1 MARAV
6 PDAADL
12 PSARRD
18 RALLIVAAA
27 VAAFC
32 LAQLL
37 HFGYGR
43 DQGIYAAVGRAM
55 LDGGAPYRD
64 AWDFKP
70 PGIFFVYFIAGLIDS
85 GAWAIRVI
93 EAVALASLVLPCL
106 YIGREAT
113 GTARAGM
120 LSAAV
125 AIVTHVSLEFW
136 HTGQPEGF
144 GGVLVI
150 WGLALSLAA
159 ERAPWRRLSWIM
171 SGVLFGAAA
180 VLKPTMAPA
189 ALAPLLT
196 LSPGHARQG
205 RWRSAAEVALLL
217 MLGGLVAPAA
227 TAAYFIG
234 VGAWR
239 DAVDALLGFAPKY
252 VALSWAG
259 TGVVAVTIAAAT
271 KWLTGFGYLYG
282 LGLLVGCA
290 QSLRHPNPATRRV
303 LAATALLLPGVVA
316 QAKFFGYHF
325 GSVLLLSSV
334 IAGWGYW
341 QVWAALRHRRSGV
354 LAYAVVLL
362 WLVWTVPSPD
372 LEPFRVRS
380 ALRLV
385 ALMQPEERQ
394 QISRRLYSV
403 ADFDAGENARVA
415 ERILNATPPT
425 ARIHVWGLTPNLY
438 LLTGR
443 RPASRYVYNLA
454 QRSSWSR
461 ESSRRELMTSLL
473 SSPPDL
479 IVVEHG
485 DRVRHITGA
494 DLDSAEELAGFTSL
508 QQLLSDRYQPT
519 HRGSEFDI
527 HERLPRP
534 LERRR

>member
-1 MARAV
+1 MSDAA

-12 PSARRD
+12 LSARRD
-18 RALLIVAAA
+18 RALLIAAAA

-70 PGIFFVYFIAGLIDS
+70 PGIFFVYFVAGLIDS
-85 GAWAIRVI
+85 ATWAIRTI
-93 EAVALASLVLPCL
+93 ECVALASLVMPCL

-113 GTARAGM
+113 GNARAGM

-125 AIVTHVSLEFW
+125 AIVTHASLEFW

-144 GGVLVI
+144 GGILLI
-150 WGLALSLAA
+150 WGLALSIAA
-159 ERAPWRRLSWIM
+159 ERTPRRRLSWIM
-171 SGVLFGAAA
+171 SGILFGSAA

-189 ALAPLLT
+189 ILAPLLT
-196 LSPGHARQG
+196 LSPGHSRQG
-205 RWRSAAEVALLL
+205 KWMSAAKTAVLLI
-217 MLGGLVAPAA
+217 LGGLVAPAA
-227 TAAYFIG
+227 TAAYFCG

-239 DAVDALLGFAPKY
+239 DAVDALLGFAPNY

-259 TGVVAVTIAAAT
+259 TGVVAVTIAAVT
-271 KWLTGFGYLYG
+271 KWLTGFGYLHV
-282 LGLLVGCA
+282 LGLLIGCA
-290 QSLRHPNPATRRV
+290 HSLRHPNPATRRV
-303 LAATALLLPGVVA
+303 LAATALLLPGIVA
-316 QAKFFGYHF
+316 QAKLFGYHF
-325 GSVLLLSSV
+325 GSILLLSSV

-341 QVWAALRHRRSGV
+341 QVWLALRRRRSGA
-354 LAYAVVLL
+354 LAYAVILV
-362 WLVWTVPSPD
+362 WLVWMMPSPD
-372 LEPFRVRS
+372 LGPFRVRS
-380 ALRLV
+380 ALRIV
-385 ALMQPEERQ
+385 ALMRPEERQ

-403 ADFDAGENARVA
+403 ADFDAGENAGVA
-415 ERILNATPPT
+415 ERILRATAPT
-425 ARIHVWGLTPNLY
+425 ARIHVWGFTPNLY

-454 QRSSWSR
+454 QRSPWSR
-461 ESSRRELMTSLL
+461 ESSRRELMRTLV

-485 DRVRHITGA
+485 DRVRHLTGA
-494 DLDSAEELAGFTSL
+494 DLDSAEELAEFTAL
-508 QQLLSDRYQPT
+508 QQLLSDRYRLT
-519 HRGSEFDI
+519 DRGREFDI

-534 LERRR
+534 LQGRR